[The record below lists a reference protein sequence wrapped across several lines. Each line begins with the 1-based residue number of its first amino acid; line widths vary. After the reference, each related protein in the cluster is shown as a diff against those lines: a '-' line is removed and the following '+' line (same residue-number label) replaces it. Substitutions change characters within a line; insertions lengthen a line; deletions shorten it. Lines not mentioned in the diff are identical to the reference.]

1 MEALKNKEEAAQAV
15 KRYTHILAELGVLVA
30 QRDKALLI
38 AQKAINEK
46 HQPLITAKSDELTVI
61 EARLKDW
68 ATDNR
73 KAEFGEEKSLE
84 FEYGWL
90 KFREG
95 NRQLFLLARWDWDKV
110 LKTLLATPV
119 TSEWQ
124 EYIRRDPEVNKQ
136 KLLEATKNG
145 GNLPEV
151 KLRDIGLRVDRDE
164 KFSIKPK
171 PEMIARDCDL
181 MP

>member
-15 KRYTHILAELGVLVA
+15 KEYAHFLAELGVLTA

-38 AQKAINEK
+38 AQKAINDK
-46 HQPLITAKSDELTVI
+46 HQPLITAKSEKLADI
-61 EARLKDW
+61 ERRLQEW
-68 ATDNR
+68 ATMNR
-73 KAEFGEEKSLE
+73 RAEFGEEKSLE

-119 TSEWQ
+119 TSQWR

-136 KLLEATKNG
+136 KLLEATKDG

-164 KFSIKPK
+164 KFSIKTK
-171 PEMIARDCDL
+171 PEMVARDCDII
-181 MP
+181 P